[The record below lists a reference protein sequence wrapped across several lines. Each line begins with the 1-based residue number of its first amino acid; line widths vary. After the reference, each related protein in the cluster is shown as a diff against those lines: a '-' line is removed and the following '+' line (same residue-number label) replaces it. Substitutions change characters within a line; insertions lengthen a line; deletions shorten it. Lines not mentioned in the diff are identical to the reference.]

1 VHHLAPTGVRRPRAT
16 TLVALGVVV
25 SGSVAMASPASAASA
40 AQKAATQKAFVTA
53 RTQPSLAVTTTQ
65 QLPTLNASFAAS
77 RAGSLVIRT
86 SVRRVTTTTVWSDR
100 DSVRSGDAVHIAGA
114 VTYGANQLRARS
126 QVVDLQVRSDNTWQA
141 VESRATSSDGYVAFT
156 VTPTSSST
164 YRLSY
169 PGAGT
174 LDASDSAP
182 KTVTVTRPAPAKRSS
197 SSARIPSPPATVS
210 AGYSAVTTAT
220 GRGAQVVAAAAAK
233 TGKPY
238 VYGAAGPNA
247 FDCSGLT
254 QYALGAVGIS
264 LPHNADA
271 QKSYGKAVS
280 KSAALPGDLV
290 FFLSGGYAYHVAI
303 YAGGGYMYD
312 APNSGSTVG
321 KHAIYSGTVIF
332 RRLV

>member
-1 VHHLAPTGVRRPRAT
+1 VRRPRAT

-40 AQKAATQKAFVTA
+40 TQIAFVTTTA
-53 RTQPSLAVTTTQ
+53 QSLASGTQ
-65 QLPTLNASFAAS
+65 FPTLNDPFAAS
-77 RAGSLVIRT
+77 RAGRLVIRT
-86 SVRRVTTTTVWSDR
+86 SALRATTTTVSSDR
-100 DSVRSGDAVHIAGA
+100 DSVRSGDAVHIAGT

-126 QVVDLQVRSDNTWQA
+126 HVVDLQIMSDNTWMT

-169 PGAGT
+169 SGVRA
-174 LDASDSAP
+174 LEASDSPP
-182 KTVTVTRPAPAKRSS
+182 KTVTVTRPLPVKPSS
-197 SSARIPSPPATVS
+197 SSSPISSPPATVS

-220 GRGAQVVAAAAAK
+220 GRGARVVAAAAAK

-254 QYALGAVGIS
+254 QYSLGVVGIS

-280 KSAALPGDLV
+280 QSAALPGDLV

-321 KHAIYSGTVIF
+321 KHSIYSGTVIF

>member
-1 VHHLAPTGVRRPRAT
+1 
-16 TLVALGVVV
+16 
-25 SGSVAMASPASAASA
+25 
-40 AQKAATQKAFVTA
+40 
-53 RTQPSLAVTTTQ
+53 
-65 QLPTLNASFAAS
+65 
-77 RAGSLVIRT
+77 
-86 SVRRVTTTTVWSDR
+86 
-100 DSVRSGDAVHIAGA
+100 
-114 VTYGANQLRARS
+114 
-126 QVVDLQVRSDNTWQA
+126 VVDLQIMSDNTWKA

-156 VTPTSSST
+156 VTPTRSST

-169 PGAGT
+169 SGARA

-182 KTVTVTRPAPAKRSS
+182 KTVTVTRPSPVKRSS
-197 SSARIPSPPATVS
+197 SSPIPSPPATVS
-210 AGYSAVTTAT
+210 AGHSAVTTAT

-254 QYALGAVGIS
+254 QYSLGAVGIS

-280 KSAALPGDLV
+280 QSAALPGDLV
-290 FFLSGGYAYHVAI
+290 FFLSGGYASHVAI

>member
-1 VHHLAPTGVRRPRAT
+1 VRHPRAT

-40 AQKAATQKAFVTA
+40 TQKAATQKAFVTA
-53 RTQPSLAVTTTQ
+53 TTQ
-65 QLPTLNASFAAS
+65 SPATSLDALNAPFAAS
-77 RAGSLVIRT
+77 RAGSPVIRT
-86 SVRRVTTTTVWSDR
+86 SALRATTTTVWSDH
-100 DSVRSGDAVHIAGA
+100 DSVRSGDAVHIAGT

-126 QVVDLQVRSDNTWQA
+126 HVVDLQIMSDNTWKA

-156 VTPTSSST
+156 VTPTRSST

-169 PGAGT
+169 SGAEA
-174 LDASDSAP
+174 LEASDSPP
-182 KTVTVTRPAPAKRSS
+182 KTVTVTRPSPVKRSS
-197 SSARIPSPPATVS
+197 SSSPISSPPATVS

-220 GRGAQVVAAAAAK
+220 GRGAQVAAAAAAK

-254 QYALGAVGIS
+254 QYSLGAVGIS
-264 LPHNADA
+264 VPHNADA

-280 KSAALPGDLV
+280 QSAALPGDLV

-321 KHAIYSGTVIF
+321 KHAIYSGTVSF

>member
-1 VHHLAPTGVRRPRAT
+1 VPEGKTTVHHLAPTGVRRPRAT

-40 AQKAATQKAFVTA
+40 TQKAAIRKGFVTA
-53 RTQPSLAVTTTQ
+53 LAQSPATSLDGTSRSPVTSLDLTTQPGLAS
-65 QLPTLNASFAAS
+65 P
-77 RAGSLVIRT
+77 
-86 SVRRVTTTTVWSDR
+86 
-100 DSVRSGDAVHIAGA
+100 
-114 VTYGANQLRARS
+114 
-126 QVVDLQVRSDNTWQA
+126 NTWKA
-141 VESRATSSDGYVAFT
+141 AESRASSSDGYVAFT
-156 VTPTSSST
+156 VTPTTSST

-169 PGAGT
+169 SGARA
-174 LDASDSAP
+174 LEASDSPP
-182 KTVTVTRPAPAKRSS
+182 KTVTVTRPSPVKRSS
-197 SSARIPSPPATVS
+197 SSSPISSPPATLS
-210 AGYSAVTTAT
+210 AGHSAVTTAT

-254 QYALGAVGIS
+254 QYSLGVVGIS

-280 KSAALPGDLV
+280 QSAALPGDLV

-303 YAGGGYMYD
+303 YAGRGYMYD

-321 KHAIYSGTVIF
+321 KHRIYSGTVIF